1 MARWL
6 VLNTKFKVHLPLPE
20 NVMTQTGA
28 SMSPTSNA
36 PGATDEAAAPSLHVK
51 PGSVASTR
59 QNAILALIQ
68 EPEKPVLKTL
78 SILIPVYNEERYLA
92 AVVKRVVEQPLPGGL
107 VREII
112 MVNDAS
118 KDKTWEIMQ
127 QIPGLFPEVSF
138 KLMNKVKNEGKGAA
152 LRDAWAMAT
161 GDLLIVQDADFEY
174 DPADYPKLLQP
185 ILDGKADAVF
195 GSRFIGEPH
204 RVMYFWHQMANNIL
218 TMLSNMLT
226 NLNLTDMEVC
236 YKVFTRE
243 VYSQIKIR
251 SPRFG
256 VEPELTAKVARMRIG
271 AGPGGTGGKKVRVY
285 ETGVAYAGRTY
296 EEGKKIGWK
305 DAVSAIVQIIRFSFN
320 D

>member
-1 MARWL
+1 
-6 VLNTKFKVHLPLPE
+6 
-20 NVMTQTGA
+20 MTQTVQA
-28 SMSPTSNA
+28 
-36 PGATDEAAAPSLHVK
+36 
-51 PGSVASTR
+51 
-59 QNAILALIQ
+59 QAISGTTLTLQMMA
-68 EPEKPVLKTL
+68 EPAKPVFHSL

-92 AVVKRVVEQPLPGGL
+92 AVVKRVVDQPIPGGL
-107 VREII
+107 TREII

-127 QIPGLFPEVSF
+127 QIPALFADRVDVTF
-138 KLMNKVKNEGKGAA
+138 KTMNKTVNGGKGAA

-185 ILDGKADAVF
+185 ILDGKADSVF

-236 YKVFTRE
+236 YKVFTRD
-243 VYSQIKIR
+243 VYSQIKIK

-256 VEPELTAKVARMRIG
+256 VEPELTAKVAKMRIH
-271 AGPGGTGGKKVRVY
+271 GKKVRVY

-305 DAVSAIVQIIRFSFN
+305 DAVSAIVQIIRFRFS